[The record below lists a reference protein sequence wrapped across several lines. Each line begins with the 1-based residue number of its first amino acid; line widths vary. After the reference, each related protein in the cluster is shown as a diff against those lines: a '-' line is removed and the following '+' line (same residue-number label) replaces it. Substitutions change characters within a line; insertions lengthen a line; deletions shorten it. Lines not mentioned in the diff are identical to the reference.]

1 MTSTT
6 IILVNVLLSIL
17 VLAAVGGLAHL
28 AHRLPSAAPDDDEDW
43 GRRPDVWV
51 ASEPLPLNQVARHE
65 TARTLA
71 LAA

>member
-17 VLAAVGGLAHL
+17 VLAAVGGLTHL
-28 AHRLPSAAPDDDEDW
+28 AHRLPNAAPDDDENW
-43 GRRPDVWV
+43 GKRPDVWV
-51 ASEPLPLNQVARHE
+51 VSGPLPLHQVARHE